1 MNFFEFVVQKII
13 KNFFIIFASI
23 IMIVTILRQIFYP
36 DMAFDLK
43 SIYIIMAISFL
54 SALTGFILYSPND
67 LSEKKMRIRI
77 IIHFFTLEILLIV
90 LGSAINLVDGALGII
105 SLALQIAVIY
115 IIVRLLSWRNDKQ
128 DAKKI
133 NEKLKALKKDFG
145 E

>member
-1 MNFFEFVVQKII
+1 MNFFEFVQKII
-13 KNFFIIFASI
+13 RNFFIIFASI
-23 IMIVTILRQIFYP
+23 IMMITLLRQMFYP

-43 SIYIIMAISFL
+43 SIYIIMAFSFL
-54 SALTGFILYSPND
+54 SAMTGFILYSPND

-90 LGSAINLVDGALGII
+90 LGSAINLVTDPLGVIF
-105 SLALQIAVIY
+105 LGLQIAIIY
-115 IIVRLLSWRNDKQ
+115 IIVRLLSWQNDKK

-133 NEKLKALKKDFG
+133 NEKLKLIKKDFG

>member
-1 MNFFEFVVQKII
+1 MKLSEFVRDII
-13 KNFFIIFASI
+13 KDFLIIFASI
-23 IMIVTILRQIFYP
+23 IIIITFLRQIYYP
-36 DMAFDLK
+36 NMVFDLK
-43 SIYIIMAISFL
+43 SIYIIMSFSLL

-90 LGSAINLVDGALGII
+90 LGSAINIVNDALGVI

-115 IIVRLLSWRNDKQ
+115 IIVRLLSWQNDKK
-128 DAKKI
+128 DVKKI
-133 NEKLKALKKDFG
+133 NEKLKLMKKELG

>member
-1 MNFFEFVVQKII
+1 MKLSEFVRDII
-13 KNFFIIFASI
+13 KDFLIIFASI
-23 IMIVTILRQIFYP
+23 IIIITFLRQIYYP
-36 DMAFDLK
+36 NMAFDLK
-43 SIYIIMAISFL
+43 SIYIIMSFSLL

-90 LGSAINLVDGALGII
+90 LGSAINIVNDALGVI

-115 IIVRLLSWRNDKQ
+115 IIVRLLSWQNDKK
-128 DAKKI
+128 DVKKI
-133 NEKLKALKKDFG
+133 NERLKLMKKELG